1 MGSGQWVTL
10 RRQGRV
16 VQGAE
21 EELGREEDPVYG
33 EDLAS
38 LGVQKMSTQTF
49 TYFAGKK
56 DEPGVLR
63 LEF

>member
-1 MGSGQWVTL
+1 MGDIAETGK
-10 RRQGRV
+10 V
-16 VQGAE
+16 VQGTE
-21 EELGREEDPVYG
+21 EELGQEEDLVYG

-49 TYFAGKK
+49 TYFSGKK

-63 LEF
+63 FEF

>member
-1 MGSGQWVTL
+1 MV
-10 RRQGRV
+10 R
-16 VQGAE
+16 GAE
-21 EELGREEDPVYG
+21 EELGQEDDLVYG